1 LDTVDGANAPIAER
15 RGRLGTRGAAR
26 LALAASAGAVLLS
39 ACGPKPN
46 PAAVAIGDPAR
57 GHRLIVRVGC
67 GACHA
72 IRGIE
77 GAHGLVG
84 PPLDNIASRTMLAGV
99 LPNTPRNLV
108 HWLQAPQSVVPGNA
122 MPDMELNDHDARDIA
137 AYLET
142 LR

>member
-1 LDTVDGANAPIAER
+1 
-15 RGRLGTRGAAR
+15 
-26 LALAASAGAVLLS
+26 
-39 ACGPKPN
+39 
-46 PAAVAIGDPAR
+46 
-57 GHRLIVRVGC
+57 
-67 GACHA
+67 
-72 IRGIE
+72 
-77 GAHGLVG
+77 VG

-99 LPNTPRNLV
+99 LPNTPQNLV

>member
-1 LDTVDGANAPIAER
+1 MDRTGGAEAPIAER
-15 RGRLGTRGAAR
+15 RRRPGTRRAAR
-26 LALAASAGAVLLS
+26 LALALSACALPLA

-77 GAHGLVG
+77 GAHGRVG

-99 LPNTPRNLV
+99 LPNTPENLV